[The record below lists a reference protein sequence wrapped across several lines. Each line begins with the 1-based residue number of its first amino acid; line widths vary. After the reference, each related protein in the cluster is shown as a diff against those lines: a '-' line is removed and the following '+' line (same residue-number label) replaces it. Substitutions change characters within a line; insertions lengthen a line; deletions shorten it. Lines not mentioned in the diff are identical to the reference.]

1 VTHFLGLEGVLLFDG
16 GKEGFQIVC
25 VLSFEIN
32 EYGNPLVLVIT
43 DWCSILCV
51 CFQC

>member
-1 VTHFLGLEGVLLFDG
+1 VYYCVKVVKKAFKSYG
-16 GKEGFQIVC
+16 